1 LLSIYI
7 VNHEKFLK
15 LIPVRYNFI
24 HRILRFYTKIRISFI
39 ILEFIFLLSCLFI
52 MISVSYGL
60 VSVYIKYRFNSN
72 IRMKGNND
80 SSLELNVDNNSETL
94 SQITAVK
101 SSFLPENLDSENI
114 LNSVITIL
122 KPILEPI
129 SVDYSNEMLANQISG
144 LSIILFILSIMILIL
159 LSAFIVNI
167 IILVYSDKLM
177 NFFTNKYIR
186 WYIAVTKN

>member
-1 LLSIYI
+1 MLSIYI

>member
-1 LLSIYI
+1 
-7 VNHEKFLK
+7 
-15 LIPVRYNFI
+15 
-24 HRILRFYTKIRISFI
+24 
-39 ILEFIFLLSCLFI
+39 
-52 MISVSYGL
+52 
-60 VSVYIKYRFNSN
+60 
-72 IRMKGNND
+72 MKGNND

-129 SVDYSNEMLANQISG
+129 SVDYSNEMLANQIYG
-144 LSIILFILSIMILIL
+144 LSIILFILSIMILIS

-186 WYIAVTKN
+186 

>member
-1 LLSIYI
+1 MLSIYI

-186 WYIAVTKN
+186 